1 PRRGSGGGRT
11 DLETGAETGEG
22 ESGRAAP
29 RPARGSAR
37 RRTRR
42 GPRPDGR
49 GPLMT
54 LPGSG
59 QRLARDGVD
68 DLELA
73 LVVVLVDLDLRGA
86 GLAGLGEVERT
97 AGTVVVD
104 VLAVLEQVT
113 ALREGGALLAVLG
126 DLVHLG
132 LEDRR
137 VVGLGGLGRERHDHH
152 AVVDL
157 RRVLEDLELGVE
169 RLQALGELLVLH
181 GGGAGALEAL
191 DDRRIA
197 LGEAL
202 GHLLVLHAVGAVE
215 LVRLEAGLDELG

>member
-1 PRRGSGGGRT
+1 
-11 DLETGAETGEG
+11 
-22 ESGRAAP
+22 
-29 RPARGSAR
+29 
-37 RRTRR
+37 
-42 GPRPDGR
+42 
-49 GPLMT
+49 MT

-137 VVGLGGLGRERHDHH
+137 VVGLGGLGRERH
-152 AVVDL
+152 
-157 RRVLEDLELGVE
+157 EDRKST
-169 RLQALGELLVLH
+169 RLNS
-181 GGGAGALEAL
+181 
-191 DDRRIA
+191 
-197 LGEAL
+197 
-202 GHLLVLHAVGAVE
+202 
-215 LVRLEAGLDELG
+215 